1 MKNIFLDKSIYFIQK
16 NNNDITDKDL
26 EKIRYGL
33 EGIYLTLTK
42 FFVISLIMIY
52 FNSFIY
58 FLIFTFFFSII
69 RMFAFGLHASK
80 SYLCFIF
87 SSLLFILCPLLALN
101 LEINIIIK
109 YLLCLVSFISII
121 LYAPADTLKRPLINK
136 KKRRI
141 FKTLSIIVTF
151 IYLFIIIFTND
162 NFISNIV
169 LFALTTET
177 ILILP
182 IAYKIF
188 QLPYRNYRNY
198 RYKLT

>member
-1 MKNIFLDKSIYFIQK
+1 MKNIIIGKSIKFIQN

-33 EGIYLTLTK
+33 EGVYLTLTK
-42 FFVISLIMIY
+42 FLFISLFMIY
-52 FNSFIY
+52 FNLFLH

-101 LEINIIIK
+101 VEINIWIK
-109 YLLCLVSFISII
+109 FLLCLFSLTSIV

-136 KKRRI
+136 KKNRR
-141 FKTLSIIVTF
+141 FKSLSIF
-151 IYLFIIIFTND
+151 IALIYIFFIILINN
-162 NFISNIV
+162 NFISNIM
-169 LFALTTET
+169 LFALTTEA

-182 IAYKIF
+182 ITYKIF
-188 QLPYRNYRNY
+188 KLPYRNYKNY
-198 RYKLT
+198 HYNLT